1 MPPFER
7 STELTDINNKQNIA
21 KGVHNVLNRSK
32 VNFMEMVHPIS
43 LITKSNPGTKT
54 KINLIIYISF
64 QLSVETDIEIALV
77 LHDFTCKV
85 F

>member
-7 STELTDINNKQNIA
+7 STELTDINNKPNIA

-43 LITKSNPGTKT
+43 LITKSNPGFKT
-54 KINLIIYISF
+54 KIICISF
-64 QLSVETDIEIALV
+64 QLSVETDLEIALV
-77 LHDFTCKV
+77 FHYFA
-85 F
+85 